1 VVVIIPRFFTG
12 CQLIDPAI
20 FSLSPLGFDPALIL
34 FYTQALEVSIL
45 EIEDTMNKF
54 FRYTI
59 FGLLYFIQGAI
70 LSYFTGF
77 NGIYLISFGVDMKG
91 VGLIGLIGMM
101 PFVLKIFLGILS
113 DRVNLFGLGYR
124 KPYIL
129 LGVLVQMTALI
140 VVPLVNPGTHFALYA
155 LLGFLLMGG
164 MALYDTATDGL
175 ALDTTPPDEQGT
187 IQGFMVGGRALG
199 VTVIS
204 LFFGFLVDFVSWR
217 FAFWSLAAIS
227 LAVLI
232 LAFFIRETR
241 VTERPAFEWSAF
253 RAFGRREILTL
264 AILGALYS
272 FIINAAAE
280 IMNPF
285 FEDKFTITAFWAGLY
300 SAVWGLGIIFGG
312 LLGGKGTDR
321 LGHRRSVVVAMI
333 VSFFA
338 ILLFVVVPDPRLAFP
353 VVLVFGFAYGFYETV
368 YFAASMARTDPR
380 IAAAMFS
387 ILMAIAN
394 IGTGIGLA
402 LTGVMVDGLGFLPTF
417 AILAALNLLALP
429 LIPMVFKKRVLPTE
443 AADAG

>member
-1 VVVIIPRFFTG
+1 
-12 CQLIDPAI
+12 
-20 FSLSPLGFDPALIL
+20 LGFDPAVIL

-77 NGIYLISFGVDMKG
+77 NGIYLISFGVDMRG

-129 LGVLVQMTALI
+129 LGVLVQFLALI
-140 VVPLVNPGTHFALYA
+140 FVPLINPALDFWLYA
-155 LLGFLLMGG
+155 LLGFLLMTG

-175 ALDTTPPDEQGT
+175 ALDTTPEAEQGT

-199 VTVIS
+199 VTVVS
-204 LFFGFLVDFVSWR
+204 VFFGFFVDAVSWR
-217 FAFWSLAAIS
+217 FAFWSLAVLS
-227 LAVLI
+227 LIVLI
-232 LAFFIRETR
+232 LAFFIRESR
-241 VTERPAFEWSAF
+241 VRERLDFSWAAFK
-253 RAFGRREILTL
+253 AFGRVEVFSL

-272 FIINAAAE
+272 FIINSAAE

-285 FEDKFTITAFWAGLY
+285 FDNRFDISAFWAGLY
-300 SAVWGLGIIFGG
+300 SAIWGLGIVLGG

-321 LGHRRSVVVAMI
+321 LGHRRSVIVAMV
-333 VSFFA
+333 VSFGA
-338 ILLFVVVPDPRLAFP
+338 ILLFLVVPTPQIAFLVVV
-353 VVLVFGFAYGFYETV
+353 VFGFAYGFYETV
-368 YFAASMARTDPR
+368 YFATSMARTDPR
-380 IAAAMFS
+380 IAASMFS

-402 LTGVMVDGLGFLPTF
+402 VTGILVESLDFPVTFL
-417 AILAALNLLALP
+417 ILAGLNLLALP
-429 LIPMVFKKRVLPTE
+429 LIPAVFRKKTRKGATP
-443 AADAG
+443 ADAG